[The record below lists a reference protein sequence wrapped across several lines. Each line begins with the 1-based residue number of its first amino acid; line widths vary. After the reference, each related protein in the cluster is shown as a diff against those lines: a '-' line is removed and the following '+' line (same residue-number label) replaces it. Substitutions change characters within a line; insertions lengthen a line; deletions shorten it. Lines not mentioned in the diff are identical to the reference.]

1 MLEQDYTAER
11 LARIKV
17 LLVEA
22 TRKKAMID
30 GRPQPALVRQLTA
43 ELDEMLKDLRGLDDP
58 VVSRCG

>member
-17 LLVEA
+17 LFIEA

-30 GRPQPALVRQLTA
+30 GSQPALVRQPTA
-43 ELDEMLKDLRGLDDP
+43 DLDELLKELRWSDP
-58 VVSRCG
+58 R